1 MTFFRPLFRATM
13 GGLFFLALVGGPLQA
28 TGPGVLAVDR
38 AGDRWVAV
46 GEKGRIL
53 LSENRWETW
62 RQAESPVEVTLTAV
76 RFLDHRTGWAVG
88 HEGVIL
94 KTEDGGGRW
103 RLLRS
108 DPAADEPLFDVLF
121 QNPAQGMAVGA
132 YGLCLR
138 TEDGGTTWT
147 NISLPSGDRHLY
159 GVASPRPGVWVV
171 VGEGGTILRSSDGG
185 RRWKTVPEK
194 ERETLFGVT
203 VGPNNSLAAY
213 GFNGAVWVSRDA
225 GVRWKRLPRKG
236 PSLYAG
242 AWDPEGVVLAGDGT
256 VLVGPDPETLK
267 ILKTEEGT
275 RWTGVARAGPGEI
288 LVLGPE
294 ESRRI
299 SPLP

>member
-1 MTFFRPLFRATM
+1 MTFFRPLFRATK
-13 GGLFFLALVGGPLQA
+13 GGLFFLALLAGPLRA
-28 TGPGVLAVDR
+28 AGPGALAVDR

-76 RFLDHRTGWAVG
+76 RFLDHRMGWAVG

-108 DPAADEPLFDVLF
+108 APAADEPLFDVLF

-138 TEDGGTTWT
+138 TEDGGITWT

-171 VGEGGTILRSSDGG
+171 VGEGDHPVICG
-185 RRWKTVPEK
+185 RRSRLEDHAGERAGNALRRDRRPEQFPGGL
-194 ERETLFGVT
+194 RIQRSGVGLPGRR
-203 VGPNNSLAAY
+203 GPMEATA
-213 GFNGAVWVSRDA
+213 
-225 GVRWKRLPRKG
+225 
-236 PSLYAG
+236 
-242 AWDPEGVVLAGDGT
+242 
-256 VLVGPDPETLK
+256 
-267 ILKTEEGT
+267 EEGPFPL
-275 RWTGVARAGPGEI
+275 RRRLGSRRRGFGRGRNGPRGAGPGDLED
-288 LVLGPE
+288 
-294 ESRRI
+294 S
-299 SPLP
+299 